1 MCATTSTIP
10 SALGQSTA
18 PANLIGRLAD
28 VGRHLLDLGTPL
40 HALGPTLY
48 DGLTG
53 ADTDDHA
60 RLFRTGLGL
69 SAPLTRDPASDL
81 AAEVERRLRG
91 PKDYRFEKQ
100 FVLAHSLNNLVQA
113 AHDGAEELRDE
124 GVPVTAGNLET
135 KILFAIANARP
146 RSWFFPLGLTRF
158 EVEEVILDAVAFFFR
173 QEGRR

>member
-100 FVLAHSLNNLVQA
+100 MVLAHSLNNLVQA
-113 AHDGAEELRDE
+113 AHDAAEELRDE
-124 GVPVTAGNLET
+124 GVAVTAAHVEGKL
-135 KILFAIANARP
+135 LFAIANARP
-146 RSWFFPLGLTRF
+146 RSWFFPAGLTPRD
-158 EVEEVILDAVAFFFR
+158 VEQSIPEAVAFFFR
-173 QEGRR
+173 KERRL